1 MHPDQLISQSAAK
14 QNPEQLARIISQFGA
29 AIITRRGKPE
39 YFVWKFDDIA
49 AAYLQNR
56 EM

>member
-1 MHPDQLISQSAAK
+1 MYPDQFISKTAAHN
-14 QNPEQLARIISQFGA
+14 NPEQLEQILTQFGA

-49 AAYLQNR
+49 ATYLQNR